1 MSSSLRPMFSRSWR
15 GERVLPEIHEY
26 EWGASTPAAS
36 LSESGI
42 DVQVDHPETDEEDDI
57 RGHCGAGEA
66 RIVVGLGRL
75 LHSG

>member
-1 MSSSLRPMFSRSWR
+1 MPMKHVELLTTYVLALVA
-15 GERVLPEIHEY
+15 GERVLPEVHEY

-66 RIVVGLGRL
+66 RIVSL
-75 LHSG
+75 SS